1 VSETLARTSADGS
14 QGGAPDPQQG
24 SRPAWLTPVNVVII
38 ITTLVAL
45 GLRVYYQYTRPGF
58 LLGVTE
64 YDDGPYFG
72 SAIRLVHGSLP
83 YRDFILVQPPGITLL
98 MSPVGLLTYWTGT
111 AWGLAIGRILTVLAG
126 TAGVALAGLLV
137 RHRGPLA
144 ALLTCGIM
152 AVYSD
157 GVAAAHTV
165 LVEPWLVLFCLA
177 GAVAVFDGD
186 RITAST
192 RRLLGGGVLLGF
204 AGAVE
209 AWAIVPVLVLAALCL
224 PQLKRTGIFIG
235 GVAAGFVIPVLPFA
249 IAGPSG
255 LYRSLITAQ
264 VGYRAHAVR
273 VGVLL
278 RLRNMIG
285 FPYALGWSKSL
296 LLLAVLVLVVFVVV
310 TQAAAIVVTR
320 QPQPPLDWF
329 ATISAVLIVV
339 MFLWPPQFHYH
350 FAEFLSPFMALT
362 IALPVSRLL
371 GGAQPDGG
379 FAVTWP
385 RTSGPKAARQA
396 GLAITAVAAVALAV
410 VAAFQ
415 FRFESAIP
423 RVIGPIPATIDR
435 LVPPG
440 ACVLTDQ
447 VSVTLAANRF
457 VSTDPNCP
465 KMVDSLGT
473 TLALSDGLKPQ
484 TGAAN
489 VPAVNAAWNQA
500 FSHAQYVILTATNTR
515 RIAWSPQLEAY
526 FSSHFTQLYES
537 PRRLILYVRKGLRAG

>member
-24 SRPAWLTPVNVVII
+24 SRPAWLTPVNLVII

-192 RRLLGGGVLLGF
+192 RRLAWGGVLLGF

-224 PQLKRTGIFIG
+224 PQFKRAGIFIG
-235 GVAAGFVIPVLPFA
+235 GVAAGFLIPVLPFA

-296 LLLAVLVLVVFVVV
+296 LLLVVLALVVFVVV

-320 QPQPPLDWF
+320 QPQPTLDWF
-329 ATISAVLIVV
+329 ATISAALIVV

-362 IALPVSRLL
+362 LALPVSRLL

>member
-14 QGGAPDPQQG
+14 QGGAPPQRG
-24 SRPAWLTPVNVVII
+24 RPAWLTPVNLVII

-45 GLRVYYQYTRPGF
+45 ALRVHYQYTRPGF

-72 SAIRLVHGSLP
+72 SAVRLVHGSLP
-83 YRDFILVQPPGITLL
+83 YKDFVLVQPPGITLL
-98 MSPVGLLTYWTGT
+98 MSPAGLLTYWTGT

-144 ALLTCGIM
+144 VLLTCGIM

-157 GVAAAHTV
+157 AVAAAHTV

-192 RRLLGGGVLLGF
+192 RRLAWGGVLFGF

-224 PQLKRTGIFIG
+224 PHIKRAAVFAG
-235 GVAAGFVIPVLPFA
+235 GVAAGFLIPVAPFA
-249 IAGPSG
+249 IAGPSQF
-255 LYRSLITAQ
+255 YRSLITAQ

-273 VGVLL
+273 VGVML

-285 FPYALGWSKSL
+285 APYALGWSKTL
-296 LLLAVLVLVVFVVV
+296 LLLAVLALVVFVIL
-310 TQAAAIVVTR
+310 TQAAAIAVTR
-320 QPQPPLDWF
+320 KPQPTLDWF
-329 ATISAVLIVV
+329 ATISAVLIVA

-362 IALPVSRLL
+362 LALPVSRLL

-379 FAVTWP
+379 WAVTWP

-396 GLAITAVAAVALAV
+396 GLAISAVCALALAV
-410 VAAFQ
+410 AAAFQ
-415 FRFESAIP
+415 FRFESVIP
-423 RVIGPIPATIDR
+423 RVIGPIPAKVDR
-435 LVPPG
+435 LIPSG

-457 VSTDPNCP
+457 VTTDPACP
-465 KMVDSLGT
+465 RMVDSLGT

-489 VPAVNAAWNQA
+489 VPRVNAYWAQD
-500 FSHAQYVILTATNTR
+500 FSRAQYVILTATNTR
-515 RIAWSPQLEAY
+515 RIAWSPQLESY
-526 FSSHFTQLYES
+526 FASHFTQLYKS
-537 PRRLILYVRKGLRAG
+537 PRKLIVYARKGLRAG

>member
-14 QGGAPDPQQG
+14 QGGSPATQQRR
-24 SRPAWLTPVNVVII
+24 RPAWLTPVNLVII
-38 ITTLVAL
+38 ITTLAAL
-45 GLRVYYQYTRPGF
+45 ALRLYYQYTRPGF

-72 SAIRLVHGSLP
+72 SAVRLVHGSLP
-83 YRDFILVQPPGITLL
+83 YKDFVLVQPPGITLL
-98 MSPVGLLTYWTGT
+98 MSPVGLLTYWIGTG
-111 AWGLAIGRILTVLAG
+111 WGLAIGRILTLLAG
-126 TAGVALAGLLV
+126 TAGVTLAGLLV

-144 ALLTCGIM
+144 VLLTCGIM
-152 AVYSD
+152 AIYSD
-157 GVAAAHTV
+157 SVAAAHTV

-192 RRLLGGGVLLGF
+192 KRIAWGGVLFGF

-224 PQLKRTGIFIG
+224 PQIKRALVFAG

-249 IAGPSG
+249 IAGPSQF
-255 LYRSLITAQ
+255 YRSLITAQ
-264 VGYRAHAVR
+264 VGYRAHALR

-278 RLRNMIG
+278 RLRNMVG
-285 FPYALGWSKSL
+285 LPYSLGWSKNL
-296 LLLAVLVLVVFVVV
+296 LLLAVLVIVVFVIV

-320 QPQPPLDWF
+320 RPQPTLDWF
-329 ATISAVLIVV
+329 ATISAVLIVA

-350 FAEFLSPFMALT
+350 FCAFLAPFMALT
-362 IALPVSRLL
+362 LALPLCRLL
-371 GGAQPDGG
+371 GGPQPDGL
-379 FAVTWP
+379 AITWP
-385 RTSGPKAARQA
+385 KTSGPKAARQA
-396 GLAITAVAAVALAV
+396 GVAIAGVAAVALAV
-410 VAAFQ
+410 VAVFQ
-415 FRFESAIP
+415 ARFESAIP
-423 RVIGPIPATIDR
+423 RVIGPIPAAIDR

-489 VPAVNAAWNQA
+489 VPRVNAAWSQA
-500 FSHAQYVILTATNTR
+500 FSQAQYVILTATSIR
-515 RIAWSPQLEAY
+515 RIAWSSQLDTY
-526 FSSHFTQLYES
+526 FAGHFTQLYKS
-537 PRRLILYVRKGLRAG
+537 PRRLILYVRKGLRAS

>member
-1 VSETLARTSADGS
+1 MSETLARTSADGS
-14 QGGAPDPQQG
+14 QGGAPAPQRR
-24 SRPAWLTPVNVVII
+24 RPAWLTPVNLTII
-38 ITTLVAL
+38 IITLVAL
-45 GLRVYYQYTRPGF
+45 ILRVYYQYTRPGF

-72 SAIRLVHGSLP
+72 SAVRLVHGSMP
-83 YRDFILVQPPGITLL
+83 YKDFILVQPPGITLL
-98 MSPVGLLTYWTGT
+98 MSPAGLLTYWTGT

-137 RHRGPLA
+137 RHRGLLA
-144 ALLTCGIM
+144 VLLTCGIV

-165 LVEPWLVLFCLA
+165 LVEPWLALFCLA
-177 GAVAVFDGD
+177 GAVTVFDGD

-192 RRLLGGGVLLGF
+192 KRLVWGGVLFGF
-204 AGAVE
+204 GGAVE

-224 PQLKRTGIFIG
+224 PQVKRAAIFVG
-235 GVAAGFVIPVLPFA
+235 GVAAGFLIPVLPFA
-249 IAGPSG
+249 IAGPSQ

-285 FPYALGWSKSL
+285 LPYALGWSKSL
-296 LLLAVLVLVVFVVV
+296 LLLAVLALVVFVVA
-310 TQAAAIVVTR
+310 TQAAAILVT
-320 QPQPPLDWF
+320 QQPPPTLDWF
-329 ATISAVLIVV
+329 ASVSAVLIVA

-350 FAEFLSPFMALT
+350 FAEFLAPFMALT
-362 IALPVSRLL
+362 IALPVSRLF
-371 GGAQPDGG
+371 GGARPDDGL
-379 FAVTWP
+379 AVTWP
-385 RTSGPKAARQA
+385 RTGNAKTARQIGMAIA
-396 GLAITAVAAVALAV
+396 GVSAVALAV

-415 FRFESAIP
+415 FRFESGAP
-423 RVIGPIPATIDR
+423 RVIGPIPAAIDR
-435 LVPPG
+435 LIPSG

-465 KMVDSLGT
+465 KLIDSLGT

-489 VPAVNAAWNQA
+489 VAAVNAAWNQA
-500 FSHAQYVILTATNTR
+500 FSKANYVLLTATNTR

-526 FSSHFTQLYES
+526 FASHFNQVYKS
-537 PRRLILYVRKGLRAG
+537 PRKLILYVRKGLRAG

>member
-1 VSETLARTSADGS
+1 MSETLARTSADGS
-14 QGGAPDPQQG
+14 QGGAPAPQRR
-24 SRPAWLTPVNVVII
+24 RPAWLTPVNLTII
-38 ITTLVAL
+38 IITLVAL
-45 GLRVYYQYTRPGF
+45 ILRVYYQYTRPGF

-72 SAIRLVHGSLP
+72 SAVRLVHGSMP
-83 YRDFILVQPPGITLL
+83 YKDFILVQPPGITLL
-98 MSPVGLLTYWTGT
+98 MSPAGLVTYWTGT

-137 RHRGPLA
+137 RHRGLLA
-144 ALLTCGIM
+144 VLLTCGIV

-165 LVEPWLVLFCLA
+165 LVEPWLALFCLA
-177 GAVAVFDGD
+177 GAVTVFDGD

-192 RRLLGGGVLLGF
+192 KRLVWGGVLFGF
-204 AGAVE
+204 GGAVE

-224 PQLKRTGIFIG
+224 PQLKRAAIFVG
-235 GVAAGFVIPVLPFA
+235 GVAAGFLIPVLPFA
-249 IAGPSG
+249 IAGPSQ

-285 FPYALGWSKSL
+285 LPYALGWSKSL
-296 LLLAVLVLVVFVVV
+296 LLLAVLALVVFVVA
-310 TQAAAIVVTR
+310 TQAAAILVT
-320 QPQPPLDWF
+320 QQPPPTLDWF
-329 ATISAVLIVV
+329 ASVSAVLIVA

-350 FAEFLSPFMALT
+350 FAEFLAPFMALT
-362 IALPVSRLL
+362 IALPVSRLF
-371 GGAQPDGG
+371 GGGRPDDGL
-379 FAVTWP
+379 AVTWP
-385 RTSGPKAARQA
+385 RTGNAKTARQIGMAIA
-396 GLAITAVAAVALAV
+396 GVSAVALAV

-415 FRFESAIP
+415 LRFESGAP
-423 RVIGPIPATIDR
+423 RVIGPIPAAIDR
-435 LVPPG
+435 LIPSG

-465 KMVDSLGT
+465 KLIDSLGT

-489 VPAVNAAWNQA
+489 VAAVNAAWNQA
-500 FSHAQYVILTATNTR
+500 FSKANYVLLTATNTR

-526 FSSHFTQLYES
+526 FASHFSQVYKS
-537 PRRLILYVRKGLRAG
+537 PRKLILYVRKGPRAG

>member
-1 VSETLARTSADGS
+1 M
-14 QGGAPDPQQG
+14 
-24 SRPAWLTPVNVVII
+24 II

-72 SAIRLVHGSLP
+72 SAVRLVHGSLP
-83 YRDFILVQPPGITLL
+83 YKDFILVQPPGITLL

-144 ALLTCGIM
+144 ALLTCGFM

-235 GVAAGFVIPVLPFA
+235 GVAAGFVIPVLLPA
-249 IAGPSG
+249 IAGPSVQ
-255 LYRSLITAQ
+255 LYRSLGHRPGGVPGAR
-264 VGYRAHAVR
+264 RAGGSAVPPAEHDRPAVR
-273 VGVLL
+273 AGLAEEHPAAGRARARGVRGRHPGRRHRGHPAAPAHPGLV
-278 RLRNMIG
+278 RDRDR
-285 FPYALGWSKSL
+285 PCRSWS
-296 LLLAVLVLVVFVVV
+296 
-310 TQAAAIVVTR
+310 
-320 QPQPPLDWF
+320 
-329 ATISAVLIVV
+329 

-350 FAEFLSPFMALT
+350 FAEFLARFMALT

-371 GGAQPDGG
+371 RRRPAGRPG
-379 FAVTWP
+379 FV
-385 RTSGPKAARQA
+385 
-396 GLAITAVAAVALAV
+396 
-410 VAAFQ
+410 
-415 FRFESAIP
+415 
-423 RVIGPIPATIDR
+423 D
-435 LVPPG
+435 
-440 ACVLTDQ
+440 
-447 VSVTLAANRF
+447 LAAHGRARR
-457 VSTDPNCP
+457 P
-465 KMVDSLGT
+465 
-473 TLALSDGLKPQ
+473 
-484 TGAAN
+484 
-489 VPAVNAAWNQA
+489 PARPWYSGHRQ
-500 FSHAQYVILTATNTR
+500 
-515 RIAWSPQLEAY
+515 P
-526 FSSHFTQLYES
+526 
-537 PRRLILYVRKGLRAG
+537 

>member
-14 QGGAPDPQQG
+14 QGGAPAPQQR
-24 SRPAWLTPVNVVII
+24 SRPAWLTPVNLVII

-72 SAIRLVHGSLP
+72 SAVRLVHGSLP
-83 YRDFILVQPPGITLL
+83 YKDFILVQPPGITLL

-111 AWGLAIGRILTVLAG
+111 AWGLAVGRILTVLAG

-192 RRLLGGGVLLGF
+192 RRLAWGGVLLGF

-209 AWAIVPVLVLAALCL
+209 AWAIVPVLVIAALCL
-224 PQLKRTGIFIG
+224 PQIKRAGILIG

-249 IAGPSG
+249 IAGPSQF
-255 LYRSLITAQ
+255 YRSLITAQ

-296 LLLAVLVLVVFVVV
+296 LLLAVLALVVFVVV

-329 ATISAVLIVV
+329 ATISAVLIVG

-350 FAEFLSPFMALT
+350 FAEFLSPFVALT
-362 IALPVSRLL
+362 VALPVSRLL

-379 FAVTWP
+379 VAVTWP

-396 GLAITAVAAVALAV
+396 GLAITAVTALALVV

-457 VSTDPNCP
+457 VSTDPSCP
-465 KMVDSLGT
+465 KMVDSLGS

-526 FSSHFTQLYES
+526 FASHFTQLYES
-537 PRRLILYVRKGLRAG
+537 PRRLILYVRKDLRAG

>member
-1 VSETLARTSADGS
+1 VSETLAKTSADGS
-14 QGGAPDPQQG
+14 QGGAPAPQQG
-24 SRPAWLTPVNVVII
+24 RRPAWLTPVNLTII
-38 ITTLVAL
+38 IITLVAL
-45 GLRVYYQYTRPGF
+45 ALRVYYQYTRPGF

-72 SAIRLVHGSLP
+72 SAVRLVHGSMP
-83 YRDFILVQPPGITLL
+83 YRDFVLVQPPGITLL

-137 RHRGPLA
+137 RHRGLLA
-144 ALLTCGIM
+144 VLLTCGIV

-177 GAVAVFDGD
+177 GAVTVFDGD

-192 RRLLGGGVLLGF
+192 KRLVWGGVLFGF
-204 AGAVE
+204 GGAVE
-209 AWAIVPVLVLAALCL
+209 AWAIVPVLVLAVLCL
-224 PQLKRTGIFIG
+224 PRIKRTAVFAG

-249 IAGPSG
+249 IAGPSQ

-285 FPYALGWSKSL
+285 LPYALGWSKSL
-296 LLLAVLVLVVFVVV
+296 VVLAVLALVIFVVV
-310 TQAAAIVVTR
+310 TQAAAILVT
-320 QPQPPLDWF
+320 QQPPPTLDWF
-329 ATISAVLIVV
+329 ATVSAVLIVAI
-339 MFLWPPQFHYH
+339 FLWPPQFHYH
-350 FAEFLSPFMALT
+350 FAEFLAPFMALT
-362 IALPVSRLL
+362 VALPVSRLL
-371 GGAQPDGG
+371 GGARPDGL
-379 FAVTWP
+379 AVTWP
-385 RTSGPKAARQA
+385 STGSAKTARQT
-396 GLAITAVAAVALAV
+396 GLAIVSVSAVALAV

-415 FRFESAIP
+415 FRFESGAP
-423 RVIGPIPATIDR
+423 RVIGPIPAAIDQ
-435 LVPPG
+435 LIPPG

-447 VSVTLAANRF
+447 ASVTLAANRF

-465 KMVDSLGT
+465 KVIDSLGT
-473 TLALSDGLKPQ
+473 TLALSNGLKPQ

-489 VPAVNAAWNQA
+489 VAAVNAAWSQA
-500 FSHAQYVILTATNTR
+500 FSKAQYVLLTATNTR

-526 FSSHFTQLYES
+526 FANHFHQVYRS
-537 PRRLILYVRKGLRAG
+537 PRKLVLYVRSGLRAG

>member
-14 QGGAPDPQQG
+14 QGGAPAPQQRR
-24 SRPAWLTPVNVVII
+24 RPAWLTPVNLTII
-38 ITTLVAL
+38 IVTLLAL
-45 GLRVYYQYTRPGF
+45 ILRVYYQYTRPGF

-72 SAIRLVHGSLP
+72 SAVRLVHGSLP

-98 MSPVGLLTYWTGT
+98 MSPAGLVTYWTGT

-126 TAGVALAGLLV
+126 AAAVALAGILV
-137 RHRGPLA
+137 RHRGLLA
-144 ALLTCGIM
+144 VLLTCGIV

-192 RRLLGGGVLLGF
+192 KRLAWGGVLFGF

-209 AWAIVPVLVLAALCL
+209 AWAIVPVLVLAAFCL
-224 PQLKRTGIFIG
+224 PQIKRAAIYVG

-249 IAGPSG
+249 IAGPSQF
-255 LYRSLITAQ
+255 YRSLITAQ

-285 FPYALGWSKSL
+285 LPYALGWSKSL
-296 LLLAVLVLVVFVVV
+296 LLLAVLVLVIFVVV
-310 TQAAAIVVTR
+310 AWAAAIVVT
-320 QPQPPLDWF
+320 QQPPPVLDWF
-329 ATISAVLIVV
+329 AAVTTMLIVA

-350 FAEFLSPFMALT
+350 FTEFLAPFMALT
-362 IALPVSRLL
+362 LALPVARLF
-371 GGAQPDGG
+371 GGAQPDGSL
-379 FAVTWP
+379 AVTWP
-385 RTSGPKAARQA
+385 RTGSAKAARQA
-396 GLAITAVAAVALAV
+396 GTAIFAVSALVLAV
-410 VAAFQ
+410 VAVFQ
-415 FRFESAIP
+415 FRFESGAAK
-423 RVIGPIPATIDR
+423 VIGPIPAAIDQKI
-435 LVPPG
+435 PSG

-447 VSVTLAANRF
+447 VSVSLAANRF

-465 KMVDSLGT
+465 KLVDSLGT
-473 TLALSDGLKPQ
+473 TLALSDGLKPK

-489 VPAVNAAWNQA
+489 VARVNEAWSQA
-500 FSHAQYVILTATNTR
+500 FSKTQYVLLTQTNPR

-526 FSSHFTQLYES
+526 FASHFHLVYES
-537 PRRLILYVRKGLRAG
+537 PRKLMLYVRNGLRAG